1 MSAPTIGPGAS
12 SAGNGYAK
20 YQIRSS
26 GIPRVLATE
35 SEVFTL
41 DDHDEERRLN
51 GDTHQNEETEKSRLF
66 DCPLDSDEEKEEGH
80 DELVNNVRQH
90 NFTNTGSVKE
100 KSRLT
105 DSFDMDD
112 SQSDDLDLLP
122 PLPGAPS
129 TNQSWMNKFHT
140 LNCCNPRIPSKCSI
154 M

>member
-1 MSAPTIGPGAS
+1 MATLNTKSDLPCFKAL
-12 SAGNGYAK
+12 
-20 YQIRSS
+20 

-51 GDTHQNEETEKSRLF
+51 GDTHHNEETEKSRLF

-80 DELVNNVRQH
+80 DDLVNNVRQH

-129 TNQSWMNKFHT
+129 TNQSWMSKFHT